1 MQVAIYALGE
11 LTPSIHATA
20 FVHPDATVIG
30 DVRIGP
36 NASVWPQTVLRGDKG
51 YIEIGERSNVQD
63 GCVLHCTAQDPTILG
78 PSSSIGHAVHVEGAR
93 IGTGCLIASGSVV
106 LNGSVIEDGAM
117 VGAGAVL
124 SYSSHVPSGHIALG
138 VPAKIR
144 ENKSFGPAKI
154 HGVVDSYVERAQWFR
169 TALRRLD

>member
-1 MQVAIYALGE
+1 MAIYALGE
-11 LTPSIHATA
+11 LTPSIHPTA

-36 NASVWPQTVLRGDKG
+36 NASVWPQTVLRGDHG

-78 PSSSIGHAVHVEGAR
+78 PSSAIGHAVHVEGAR

-124 SYSSHVPSGHIALG
+124 SYSSRVPSGHIALG
-138 VPAKIR
+138 VPAKVR
-144 ENKSFGPAKI
+144 ENKSFGPDQI
-154 HGVVDSYVERAQWFR
+154 QRVVDGYVERAQWFR
-169 TALRRLD
+169 TALRRMG